1 MIIISKKDDKPY
13 YDFDHY
19 AIGFGAWLDDAVKQF
34 ENSVE
39 GSLSVK
45 YSKGREYYYQ
55 RIRSK
60 DGKLIFKR
68 LHLDNEEEAL
78 LGLKLF
84 EKAKYR
90 KKDLEQIRYDA
101 RLAGRVA
108 KIRIPAVV
116 REDDFVCG
124 YPLLGD
130 ISPRPAKLKG
140 IFSDMLYEELG
151 RFIEKF
157 KLFKEVY
164 MSLPQGSLVNKNIKG
179 KQYPY
184 IVYEDHNK
192 KRIYRRS
199 FIYQGKEYSLNVPE
213 FVDLF
218 KDLKSRRDERE
229 VNCRRLLKDIFKFR
243 RAIDICINN

>member
-1 MIIISKKDDKPY
+1 MSGGADDHYLKKDDKPY

-90 KKDLEQIRYDA
+90 KKIWNKSAMTQ
-101 RLAGRVA
+101 GW
-108 KIRIPAVV
+108 PA
-116 REDDFVCG
+116 E
-124 YPLLGD
+124 
-130 ISPRPAKLKG
+130 SQ
-140 IFSDMLYEELG
+140 
-151 RFIEKF
+151 RFE
-157 KLFKEVY
+157 
-164 MSLPQGSLVNKNIKG
+164 
-179 KQYPY
+179 
-184 IVYEDHNK
+184 
-192 KRIYRRS
+192 YR
-199 FIYQGKEYSLNVPE
+199 Q
-213 FVDLF
+213 
-218 KDLKSRRDERE
+218 
-229 VNCRRLLKDIFKFR
+229 
-243 RAIDICINN
+243 